1 MDNYPNSARP
11 NYPRVTQILDATMSE
26 EKRLKLTKW
35 EQTLNAKFGNETA
48 KNHRENAADMGTV
61 FHKAIE
67 DYFTKDIE
75 PVFIEDEQT
84 TRWAKAFPRLRIM
97 KKQFFSLE
105 AEVWS
110 DKHQYIGHSDCFA
123 WDNDRLIVADW
134 KTSAKFKRREWI
146 DDHFIQGAAYALAGY
161 ECGVIPVLP
170 HEIHIYIFQPTRCQ
184 LFNESFNAELASQWL
199 NRLNQYKTMTPLAI
213 V

>member
-1 MDNYPNSARP
+1 MDNYSNSARP

-26 EKRLKLTKW
+26 DKRKKLTKW
-35 EQTLNAKFGNETA
+35 EHTLNAKLGDGSA
-48 KNHRENAADMGTV
+48 KDYRENAADMGTI

-67 DYFTKDIE
+67 DYFTQNIE
-75 PVFIEDEQT
+75 PVFIEDEQNA
-84 TRWAKAFPRLRIM
+84 RWAKAFPRLKIM
-97 KKQFFSLE
+97 KSQFFSLE

-123 WDNDRLIVADW
+123 WEGDRLIVADW

-146 DDHFIQGAAYALAGY
+146 DDHFIQGAAYAIAGY

-170 HEIHIYIFQPTRCQ
+170 HEIQIYIFQPTRCQ
-184 LFNESFNAELASQWL
+184 LFSEPFNAELAGKWL
-199 NRLNQYKTMTPLAI
+199 TRLKQYKAMSPIT

>member
-35 EQTLNAKFGNETA
+35 EHTLNAKLGNGSA
-48 KNHRENAADMGTV
+48 DIYRENAADMGTV

-84 TRWAKAFPRLRIM
+84 TR
-97 KKQFFSLE
+97 
-105 AEVWS
+105 
-110 DKHQYIGHSDCFA
+110 
-123 WDNDRLIVADW
+123 
-134 KTSAKFKRREWI
+134 
-146 DDHFIQGAAYALAGY
+146 
-161 ECGVIPVLP
+161 
-170 HEIHIYIFQPTRCQ
+170 
-184 LFNESFNAELASQWL
+184 
-199 NRLNQYKTMTPLAI
+199 
-213 V
+213 